1 MLDHLLDFN
10 PEVLPKSQ
18 APLQADKATPAQV
31 LNGKISTNDWLREM
45 GAPDTDEVVSELEKQ
60 QARETFTALTTA
72 APIKTQHD
80 LVSTIETPAAVR
92 HLVGMLTAYD
102 WEFVHQAKELRGYAV
117 AKLLEECENP
127 NSNIRLKALGLLGKV
142 TEVGLFTE
150 KIEVKKT
157 DLTEQEIDA
166 KLKEKLAKFM
176 NVTDVESSDI
186 EDVTPAPAQTTEIHD
201 DEPAPD
207 A

>member
-1 MLDHLLDFN
+1 MLDHLLDFK
-10 PEVLPKSQ
+10 PDILEDDGGTRPVEKHSV
-18 APLQADKATPAQV
+18 AQV
-31 LNGKISTNDWLREM
+31 IDAQVSTADFLKSLGSPDTEAAIST
-45 GAPDTDEVVSELEKQ
+45 LEQ
-60 QARETFTALTTA
+60 QAARTAFNA
-72 APIKTQHD
+72 VVTQDASAHHK
-80 LVSTIETPAAVR
+80 LATIETPAAVR

-102 WEFVHQAKELRGYAV
+102 WEFVQQARELRGYTV

-127 NSNIRLKALGLLGKV
+127 SASIRLKALALLGKV

-157 DLTEQEIDA
+157 DLTEEEIDR

-176 NVTDVESSDI
+176 DIADATPTEI
-186 EDVTPAPAQTTEIHD
+186 EDVTPIGENPND
-201 DEPAPD
+201 DQPTAD

>member
-1 MLDHLLDFN
+1 MLDHLLDFK
-10 PEVLPKSQ
+10 PDILEDDGGTRPVEKHSV
-18 APLQADKATPAQV
+18 AQV
-31 LNGKISTNDWLREM
+31 IDAQVSTADFLKSLGSPDTEATISTLEQKAARTAFN
-45 GAPDTDEVVSELEKQ
+45 AVV
-60 QARETFTALTTA
+60 
-72 APIKTQHD
+72 TQDASAHHK
-80 LVSTIETPAAVR
+80 LATIETPAAVR

-102 WEFVHQAKELRGYAV
+102 WEFVQQARELRGYTV

-127 NSNIRLKALGLLGKV
+127 SASIRLKALALLGKV

-157 DLTEQEIDA
+157 DLTEEEIDR

-176 NVTDVESSDI
+176 NIVDATPTEI
-186 EDVTPAPAQTTEIHD
+186 EDVTPIGENPND
-201 DEPAPD
+201 DQPTAD

>member
-1 MLDHLLDFN
+1 MLDHLLDFK
-10 PEVLPKSQ
+10 PDILGDDGGTRPVEKHSV
-18 APLQADKATPAQV
+18 AQV
-31 LNGKISTNDWLREM
+31 IDAQVSTADFLKSLGSPDTEAAIST
-45 GAPDTDEVVSELEKQ
+45 LEQ
-60 QARETFTALTTA
+60 QAARTAFNA
-72 APIKTQHD
+72 VVTQDASAHHK
-80 LVSTIETPAAVR
+80 LATIETPAAVR

-102 WEFVHQAKELRGYAV
+102 WEFVQQARELRGYTV

-127 NSNIRLKALGLLGKV
+127 SASIRLKALALLGKV

-157 DLTEQEIDA
+157 DLTEEEIDR

-176 NVTDVESSDI
+176 DIADATPTEI
-186 EDVTPAPAQTTEIHD
+186 EDVTPIGENPND
-201 DEPAPD
+201 DQPTAD